1 MPLVFLVGSLPP
13 HCGEVDCT
21 PVVRPVVA
29 VEIAVATAAADVA
42 VVAAAVVDL
51 AVASS
56 EAL

>member
-1 MPLVFLVGSLPP
+1 
-13 HCGEVDCT
+13 
-21 PVVRPVVA
+21 VVRPVVA

-42 VVAAAVVDL
+42 VVADAVVDL